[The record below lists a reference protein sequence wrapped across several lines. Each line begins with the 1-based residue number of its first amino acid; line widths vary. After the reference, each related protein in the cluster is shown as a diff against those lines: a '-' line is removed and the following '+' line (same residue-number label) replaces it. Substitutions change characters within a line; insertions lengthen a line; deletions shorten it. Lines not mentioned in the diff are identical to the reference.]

1 MYLKQYRTPTLQE
14 ALTRIR
20 QDLGPDAIVLTTR
33 VVDREG
39 WRGLIGRREIEV
51 TAAAAR
57 SPLSETRSPVLPER
71 QVANGQ
77 AVQASLFSRLRAA
90 GFDERFATEIA
101 SAVPTDRQRGRSL
114 VSLRSTL
121 ATRLAALAA
130 VEDAALAPVQV
141 FVGPPGVGKTTT
153 IAKIAAQ
160 HRARRGTRL
169 RLIAADGFRV
179 GAVEQLRLYAD
190 IIDAPFSV
198 TRTRA
203 ELQQALAHS
212 RSPVLIDTAGRSPSD
227 PAAREMWDA
236 LAGTPGVQ
244 THLVVAAA
252 TGAHELDRIFDRFDS
267 ARPDRLVLTKVDE
280 AGSLSPLVSLLRSR
294 NLPISY
300 LGTGQRVPED
310 LERAT
315 GDLLAA
321 CVVGDGPVRQQ
332 EAS

>member
-1 MYLKQYRTPTLQE
+1 MYLKQYRTQTLQD
-14 ALTRIR
+14 ALARIR
-20 QDLGPDAIVLTTR
+20 QDLGPDAIVLSTR
-33 VVDREG
+33 VVEGAG
-39 WRGLIGRREIEV
+39 WRGLIGRHELEV
-51 TAAAAR
+51 TAAANR
-57 SPLSETRSPVLPER
+57 PPVSETRHER
-71 QVANGQ
+71 QPDRQSAALAPGH
-77 AVQASLFSRLRAA
+77 AGLLSRLKAA
-90 GFDERFATEIA
+90 GFDERFAAEIA
-101 SAVPTDRQRGRSL
+101 TAVPTSRRRGASL
-114 VSLRSTL
+114 VSLRDTL
-121 ATRLAALAA
+121 ATRLAELAA
-130 VEDAALAPVQV
+130 GEESLAPVQV

-198 TRTRA
+198 ARTRD
-203 ELQQALAHS
+203 ELVTALSHS

-227 PAAREMWDA
+227 PAARELWDA
-236 LAGTPGVQ
+236 LAGTAGVQ

-252 TGAHELDRIFDRFDS
+252 TGAHELERIFDRFGD

-280 AGSLSPLVSLLRSR
+280 AGTLSPLVGLLRTR
-294 NLPISY
+294 NVPISY

-310 LERAT
+310 LEPAT

-332 EAS
+332 EA

>member
-1 MYLKQYRTPTLQE
+1 MYLKQYRTQTLQE
-14 ALTRIR
+14 ALARIR
-20 QDLGPDAIVLTTR
+20 QDLGPDAIVLSTR
-33 VVDREG
+33 VVEGEG
-39 WRGLIGRREIEV
+39 WRGWIGRREIEV
-51 TAAAAR
+51 TAAANR
-57 SPLSETRSPVLPER
+57 PPVSETRHERLPER
-71 QVANGQ
+71 HSG
-77 AVQASLFSRLRAA
+77 AVDRHAGLVSRLRAA
-90 GFDERFATEIA
+90 GFDERFAAEIA
-101 SAVPTDRQRGRSL
+101 TAVPTDRRRGASL
-114 VSLRSTL
+114 VSLRETL
-121 ATRLAALAA
+121 ASRLAELAA
-130 VEDAALAPVQV
+130 GEETPAPVQV

-160 HRARRGTRL
+160 FRARRGQRL

-198 TRTRA
+198 TRTRD
-203 ELQQALAHS
+203 ELLTALSHS
-212 RSPVLIDTAGRSPSD
+212 RSPVLVDTAGRSPSD
-227 PAAREMWDA
+227 PQARAMWDA
-236 LAGTPGVQ
+236 LAGTKGVQ

-252 TGAHELDRIFDRFDS
+252 TGAHELDRIFDRFES

-280 AGSLSPLVSLLRSR
+280 TGSLSPLVGLLRHR
-294 NLPISY
+294 NVPISY

-332 EAS
+332 EA